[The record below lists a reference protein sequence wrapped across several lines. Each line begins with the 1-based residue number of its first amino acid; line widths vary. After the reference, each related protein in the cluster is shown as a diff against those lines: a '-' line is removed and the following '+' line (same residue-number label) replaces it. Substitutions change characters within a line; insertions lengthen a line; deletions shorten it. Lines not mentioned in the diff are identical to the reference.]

1 MNDRGDIETLR
12 RRVGIKWTRAGAD
25 VVPAWIADMDFPV
38 PDPVRAALRRAA
50 DGDLGYP
57 AWEDRLDRNPLQQA
71 FADRMRERHDFIVDP
86 DDVYVFT
93 ELIQVLQI
101 VLDRMTAP
109 GDAVAVHTP
118 AYPPFLQT
126 LEIMERPLV
135 PIPMLAGEHGWTFDL
150 DRMAEDISRNG
161 CRALILVNPNNPTGH
176 VFDRAELT
184 AIAEI
189 AGRHDLLVIADEIH
203 SELTHDRHRHTP
215 FASLGP
221 EIAARTVTLN
231 SASKAFNLAGL
242 RCCVAHVG
250 DARVRAALD
259 AQPPQLYGQV
269 SALSVL
275 ATCTAWREGDE
286 WLARTRRTL
295 TGNRDLVA
303 ESLPPGIE
311 FRRPDATYLA
321 WLDCR
326 ALELDRDPAAFFLEH
341 AKVRLLPGPDFG
353 PGGTG
358 FARLNFATF
367 PPVLEDMLDRL
378 RTAVH
383 KHVNR

>member
-1 MNDRGDIETLR
+1 MNDLVDIEVLR
-12 RRVGIKWTRAGAD
+12 QRVGIKWARAGAD
-25 VVPAWIADMDFPV
+25 VLPGWIADMDFPV
-38 PDPVRAALRRAA
+38 PDPVREVLRRAA

-57 AWEDRLDRNPLQQA
+57 AWDDRPDRNPLQEA
-71 FADRMRERHDFIVDP
+71 FANRMRDRYDFTLDP

-101 VLDRMTAP
+101 VLQLMTRP

-118 AYPPFLQT
+118 AYPPFLRT
-126 LEIMERPLV
+126 LEVMGRRLV
-135 PIPMLAGEHGWTFDL
+135 PIPMIAGGDGWRFDV
-150 DRMAEDISRNG
+150 DRMAEDIVRND

-176 VFDRAELT
+176 MFDRDELS

-189 AGRHDLLVIADEIH
+189 ACRHDLFVISDEIH
-203 SELTHDRHRHTP
+203 SELAHERRRHIP
-215 FASLGP
+215 IASLGP
-221 EIAARTVTLN
+221 EIAGRTVTLN

-250 DARVRAALD
+250 DRRVRAALG
-259 AQPPQLYGQV
+259 AQPPLIYGQV

-275 ATCTAWREGDE
+275 ATCTAWQEGAA
-286 WLARTRRTL
+286 WLAETRRTL
-295 TGNRDLVA
+295 TSNRDLVA
-303 ESLPPGIE
+303 KSLPPDIR
-311 FRRPDATYLA
+311 FHRPEAGYLA

-326 ALELDRDPAAFFLEH
+326 ALELDQDPAAFFLEH

-358 FARLNFATF
+358 FTRLNFATF
-367 PPVLEDMLDRL
+367 PPILDDMLERL
-378 RTAVH
+378 HNAVRH
-383 KHVNR
+383 RNH